1 MQQEVTPQQ
10 VTKQV
15 TSASSFFFE
24 GIKLMLLC
32 LVQKKYISASN
43 FYFPRQRC
51 STKFSLKIQNS
62 YIMSTEVGGKKRNSV
77 ETHNLQGKVFHIFYE
92 SNFYFVLLLL
102 WLFHPGLC
110 FLNRLISYK
119 LRLFTSEYRIVN
131 CVLYTHTHTHTHTHI
146 SVCVYLV
153 PYLFAVSNAKGK
165 FWMWTLYYETH
176 DYYYVCQCCGFV
188 DAGN

>member
-62 YIMSTEVGGKKRNSV
+62 CIMSTEVGGKKRNSV
-77 ETHNLQGKVFHIFYE
+77 ETHNLQGKVFHIFYDRVIFIL
-92 SNFYFVLLLL
+92 SSCSCGSSS
-102 WLFHPGLC
+102 P
-110 FLNRLISYK
+110 
-119 LRLFTSEYRIVN
+119 
-131 CVLYTHTHTHTHTHI
+131 
-146 SVCVYLV
+146 
-153 PYLFAVSNAKGK
+153 
-165 FWMWTLYYETH
+165 
-176 DYYYVCQCCGFV
+176 GFV
-188 DAGN
+188 FLTAL